1 MAIKAYMSISGRC
14 TAHETSLMAR
24 AREVQPGMIVNG
36 VGSGAF
42 MDSIETVRAMVGHT
56 ALRLGTVSG
65 AWRKH
70 LDFAKQTLADI
81 DELYRKSIG
90 GLISQPA
97 RKLSAEILVHV
108 RC

>member
-1 MAIKAYMSISGRC
+1 MAIHAYMSISGRS

-36 VGSGAF
+36 GGSDAF
-42 MDSIETVRAMVGHT
+42 MESIETVRAMVGHT
-56 ALRLGTVSG
+56 AL
-65 AWRKH
+65 WRKH
-70 LDFAKQTLADI
+70 LDGAKQTLAHI

-90 GLISQPA
+90 GLSSQPA
-97 RKLSAEILVHV
+97 RKLSAEILVRV